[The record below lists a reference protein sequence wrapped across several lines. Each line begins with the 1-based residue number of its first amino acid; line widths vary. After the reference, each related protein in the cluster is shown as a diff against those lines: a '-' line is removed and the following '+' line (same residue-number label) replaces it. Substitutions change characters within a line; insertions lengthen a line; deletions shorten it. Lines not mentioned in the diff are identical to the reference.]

1 MNTRAVIYAVTL
13 ALGVAFTVKAINLQA
28 YVTPPVLS
36 TDRLTSTQHADD
48 GAEAYP
54 IQLPFNSQLCPC

>member
-13 ALGVAFTVKAINLQA
+13 AIGVAFTVKAINLQA
-28 YVTPPVLS
+28 YIAPPVLS
-36 TDRLTSTQHADD
+36 TDRLTSTHNADD